1 MKSTNPPD
9 KIECFEDE
17 EEEEE
22 EEEDLSSFTFPL
34 VSDQLLEDVR
44 VSVETLSNYGW
55 NSIITSEF

>member
-1 MKSTNPPD
+1 M
-9 KIECFEDE
+9 
-17 EEEEE
+17 
-22 EEEDLSSFTFPL
+22 SSFTFPL